1 MKLLISV
8 INSDDTY
15 SLTDA
20 LVEKGYT
27 ATVISSFGGFLREG
41 NTTLLIG
48 VQDGQVVDVL
58 EILRATCRTRR
69 KFITPHL
76 ATVDYEEAYLAAPI
90 EVEVG
95 GAVVFV
101 VHVDRFEKY

>member
-1 MKLLISV
+1 MKLLLSV

-20 LVEKGYT
+20 LAREDYRS
-27 ATVISSFGGFLREG
+27 TVISTTGGFLREG

-48 VQDGQVVDVL
+48 IDDAQVPAVL
-58 EILRATCRTRR
+58 NIIRQTCRTRT
-69 KFITPHL
+69 KLITSFPAEVGEL
-76 ATVDYEEAYLAAPI
+76 LMTPI

-101 VHVDRFEKY
+101 LPVEQFEQF

>member
-15 SLTDA
+15 ALTDA
-20 LVEKGYT
+20 LVDQDYT
-27 ATVISSFGGFLREG
+27 ATIISTVGGFLREG

-48 VQDGQVVDVL
+48 VQDNQVVDVL
-58 EILRATCRTRR
+58 EIIRANCRTRR
-69 KFITPHL
+69 KFVSPVSAAL
-76 ATVDYEEAYLAAPI
+76 NEGSYLAMPI

-101 VHVDRFEKY
+101 VSVERFVKF

>member
-15 SLTDA
+15 ALTDA
-20 LVEKGYT
+20 LIDDGYS
-27 ATVISSFGGFLREG
+27 ATIVSSTGGFLREG

-48 VQDGQVVDVL
+48 VEDNQVVDVL
-58 EILRATCRTRR
+58 EIIRANCRTRR
-69 KFITPHL
+69 KFVSPVTAAL
-76 ATVDYEEAYLAAPI
+76 DYEGSYLASPI

-95 GAVVFV
+95 GAVVFI
-101 VHVDRFEKY
+101 VDVERFEKF

>member
-20 LVEKGYT
+20 LTEHGYT
-27 ATVISSFGGFLREG
+27 STVVSSTGGFLREG

-48 VQDGQVVDVL
+48 VQDDQVIDVL
-58 EILRATCRTRR
+58 RLIQSTCRTRQ
-69 KFITPHL
+69 KYVNPFP
-76 ATVDYEEAYLAAPI
+76 AMVDYEEAYLATPI

-101 VHVDRFEKY
+101 VNVERFEKY

>member
-1 MKLLISV
+1 MKLLLSV

-20 LVEKGYT
+20 LVDQGYRS
-27 ATVISSFGGFLREG
+27 TVISTTGGFLREG

-48 VQDGQVVDVL
+48 IDDHQVPAVL
-58 EILRATCRTRR
+58 RIIKDTCRTRT
-69 KFITPHL
+69 KLITSFPPEIGEL
-76 ATVDYEEAYLAAPI
+76 LLTPI

-101 VHVDRFEKY
+101 VPVERFERF

>member
-1 MKLLISV
+1 MKLLIGV

-20 LVEKGYT
+20 LTEHGYT
-27 ATVISSFGGFLREG
+27 ATMVSSIGGFLREG
-41 NTTLLIG
+41 NTTFLVG
-48 VQDGQVVDVL
+48 VQDDQVVDVL
-58 EILRATCRTRR
+58 KIIQTNCRTRR
-69 KFITPHL
+69 KYVNPFP
-76 ATVDYEEAYLAAPI
+76 AMVDYEEAYLAAPI

-101 VHVDRFEKY
+101 VNAERFEKY

>member
-15 SLTDA
+15 SLIDA
-20 LVEKGYT
+20 LIEKGYT
-27 ATVISSFGGFLREG
+27 ATIISSTGGFLREG

-48 VQDGQVVDVL
+48 VQDEQVVKVL
-58 EILRATCRTRR
+58 KIIQANCRTRR
-69 KFITPHL
+69 KYVSPTL
-76 ATVDYEEAYLAAPI
+76 ATVNYEEGYLAAPI

-95 GAVVFV
+95 GAVVFDV
-101 VHVDRFEKY
+101 NVERFEKF

>member
-20 LVEKGYT
+20 LTEQGYIT
-27 ATVISSFGGFLREG
+27 TIVSSIGGFLREG

-58 EILRATCRTRR
+58 KIIQITCHTRR
-69 KFITPHL
+69 KYLHPYPAI
-76 ATVDYEEAYLAAPI
+76 ANYEEAYLATPI

-101 VHVDRFEKY
+101 VDVERFEKF

>member
-15 SLTDA
+15 SLTDV
-20 LVEKGYT
+20 LTEHGYT
-27 ATVISSFGGFLREG
+27 ATVVSSTGGFLREG

-48 VQDGQVVDVL
+48 VQDDQVVDVL
-58 EILRATCRTRR
+58 RLIQSTCHTRR
-69 KFITPHL
+69 KYVNPFP
-76 ATVDYEEAYLAAPI
+76 AMVDYEEAYLAAPI

-101 VHVDRFEKY
+101 VNVERFEKY

>member
-8 INSDDTY
+8 INTDDTY
-15 SLTDA
+15 PLTDA
-20 LVEKGYT
+20 LTEQGYT
-27 ATVISSFGGFLREG
+27 ATVVSSTGGFLREG

-48 VQDGQVVDVL
+48 VQDDQVVDVL
-58 EILRATCRTRR
+58 KIIQATCRTRR
-69 KFITPHL
+69 KFVNPYPAMI
-76 ATVDYEEAYLAAPI
+76 DYEEAYLAAPI

-101 VHVDRFEKY
+101 GNVERFEKF